1 MIKLEYYLI
10 VSTLMFF
17 IGIFGFITRKS
28 MIAILISRTCTECSR
43 DKLRRLQPLPFPR
56 TDGGNV
62 LHYLRNS
69 YHSRRDCH
77 TADRTD
83 VDTRRRRPRPRDG
96 RARGGPERRAPLC
109 AGERAGRAV
118 PPALVDPRRAQ

>member
-17 IGIFGFITRKS
+17 IGIFGFITHL
-28 MIAILISRTCTECSR
+28 ARTCTECSR

-69 YHSRRDCH
+69 YHSR
-77 TADRTD
+77 
-83 VDTRRRRPRPRDG
+83 
-96 RARGGPERRAPLC
+96 
-109 AGERAGRAV
+109 
-118 PPALVDPRRAQ
+118 